1 MNTTAESTIRTTALA
16 LVETIDPAA
25 VAVSTVD
32 CDLTYRELD
41 AWSNRLARVLLEL
54 GAGPGV
60 RIAVAVD
67 PAIEAAVT
75 RMAIAKTGAV
85 EVDGDLAPFGVDL
98 GVTTEA
104 RRAALSDS
112 VRWLVLDDR
121 STLVRYMTGSD
132 APITDADRMPARQA
146 S

>member
-1 MNTTAESTIRTTALA
+1 MYTQAASSARSTAVA
-16 LVETIDPAA
+16 LVETTDPAA

-41 AWSNRLARVLLEL
+41 AWSNRLARVLIEL
-54 GAGPGV
+54 GARAGV
-60 RIAVAVD
+60 RVAVAVE

-75 RMAIAKTGAV
+75 RMAVAKTGAT
-85 EVDGDLAPFGVDL
+85 EVDGELPPFGIEL

-104 RRAALSDS
+104 TRSRLSDS

-132 APITDADRMPARQA
+132 APITDADRMPVRRA

>member
-1 MNTTAESTIRTTALA
+1 MYATAATETRTNAFA

-25 VAVSTVD
+25 VAVSSAD
-32 CDLTYRELD
+32 CDLTYGELD
-41 AWSNRLARVLLEL
+41 AWSNRLARVLVEL
-54 GAGPGV
+54 GARPGT

-75 RMAIAKTGAV
+75 RMAVAKTGATA
-85 EVDGDLAPFGVDL
+85 VDGDLVPFGIDI
-98 GVTTEA
+98 GVTTKA
-104 RRAALSDS
+104 RRAVLSDS
-112 VRWLVLDDR
+112 VDWLVLDDR

-132 APITDADRMPARQA
+132 APLTDADRVPVLQA